1 MMEDWDVKDTIV
13 HPDSVP
19 LDDAQLVVDKLE
31 ENTAS
36 LSSSSRDF
44 LSALTTSCLKR
55 VNTHCDFLAVY
66 VVSVSLHGKEV
77 VQSL

>member
-19 LDDAQLVVDKLE
+19 LDDTQLVVDKLE

-36 LSSSSRDF
+36 LSNSSRDF
-44 LSALTTSCLKR
+44 RSALTTSCLKR
-55 VNTHCDFLAVY
+55 INAHCDFLVVY
-66 VVSVSLHGKEV
+66 VVPVSLHGKEV

>member
-13 HPDSVP
+13 QPDNVP

-36 LSSSSRDF
+36 L
-44 LSALTTSCLKR
+44 
-55 VNTHCDFLAVY
+55 
-66 VVSVSLHGKEV
+66 
-77 VQSL
+77 